1 MYIRTIGSMLSF
13 DAIIAL
19 TSSTSAFALSSI
31 FIFIVGLLCGHYL
44 WKRPATQQPCEDR
57 VTMTDNIKVGPAPVY
72 ENLTI
77 KAIKHEES
85 PADFE
90 LKSNIS
96 YGPLPIVTK

>member
-44 WKRPATQQPCEDR
+44 WKRPATQQPSCEDR
-57 VTMTDNIKVGPAPVY
+57 VTVTDNNVGPAPVY

-77 KAIKHEES
+77 KAIEHAES
-85 PADFE
+85 LADFE

-96 YGPLPIVTK
+96 YGPLPIVIK